1 MATYSASQVKT
12 ITLVSGQ
19 VDTITLNG
27 SGSTLRVQ
35 TNSTSVPVSFTVAQ
49 PGGTPATPTDGGDN
63 CYVAINSYST
73 FDLPWSGNGCVIKV
87 IATGT
92 PIVSFALI
100 G

>member
-19 VDTITLNG
+19 VDTVTLAG
-27 SGSTLRVQ
+27 SGSTLRVSS
-35 TNSTSVPVSFTVAQ
+35 NSTSVPVSFTVAQ
-49 PGGTPATPTDGGDN
+49 PGGTPATPTDAGDN
-63 CYVAINSYST
+63 CFVVMNSYST
-73 FDLPWSGNGCVIKV
+73 FDLPWTGNGCVIKV

>member
-1 MATYSASQVKT
+1 MATYSANQVKT

-35 TNSTSVPVSFTVAQ
+35 TDSTSVPVSFTVAQ
-49 PGGTPATPTDGGDN
+49 PGGTPATPTDKGDD
-63 CYVAINSYST
+63 CFAAINTYST

-92 PIVSFALI
+92 PTVSFALI

>member
-19 VDTITLNG
+19 VDTITLAG
-27 SGSTLRVQ
+27 SGTTLRVSS
-35 TNSTSVPVSFTVAQ
+35 NSTSVPVSFTVAQ
-49 PGGTPATPTDGGDN
+49 PGGTPATPTDAGDN
-63 CYVAINSYST
+63 CYVVMSAYDS
-73 FDLPWSGNGCVIKV
+73 FDLPWTGNGCVIKV